1 MTGSITRTN
10 RVLVI
15 GATGKVGRH
24 LVDELLTAGVA
35 VRALVR
41 NPAKAG
47 LPEGVE
53 LVCGDLAEPDTLEP
67 ALQGVGGVFL
77 LWPFFSAT
85 DAPRVVEAI
94 AKHARHVVYLSS
106 MGVRD
111 DLSPEQNG
119 VWGELEHMIV
129 QSGLEWTF
137 LRAGGFAGNALEW
150 AAQIRGTGVVRR
162 PYGGAVRSSIHEADI
177 AAVAARVLTEPGH
190 AGAKYVLTG
199 PEQLTFADQVR
210 IIGEAIG
217 RPTRWEEIP
226 AEAARQQL
234 LAELGDPGFVDGA
247 LAYWA
252 GLADQPEPVTH
263 TVEQLAGRPPRTFR
277 EWAADHAETFTARPE
292 DLDGHVMA
300 RENG

>member
-1 MTGSITRTN
+1 MAGRITKADRI
-10 RVLVI
+10 LVT

-41 NPAKAG
+41 DPGKAG

-53 LVCGDLAEPDTLEP
+53 LVRGDLAEPDTLEP
-67 ALQGVGGVFL
+67 ALQGMDGIFL
-77 LWPFFSAT
+77 LWPFFGSAG
-85 DAPRVVEAI
+85 APRVVEAI
-94 AKHARHVVYLSS
+94 ARHVRHVVYLSS

-111 DLSPEQNG
+111 DLGPEQNG
-119 VWGELEHMIV
+119 VWGELEHLIV

-137 LRAGGFAGNALEW
+137 LRAGGFAANALEW
-150 AAQIRGTGVVRR
+150 AAQIRGTGVLRR

-190 AGAKYVLTG
+190 TGAKYVLTG

-217 RPTRWEEIP
+217 RPVRWEEIP
-226 AEAARQQL
+226 ADVARQQL
-234 LAELGDPGFVDGA
+234 LAEWGDPDFVDGA

-252 GLADQPEPVTH
+252 GLAERPEPVTR
-263 TVEQLAGRPPRTFR
+263 TVERLTGRPARTFR
-277 EWAADHAETFTARPE
+277 EWATDHAEAFAAQPE
-292 DLDGHVMA
+292 DLRDQAMA
-300 RENG
+300 R

>member
-1 MTGSITRTN
+1 MAGRITKADRI
-10 RVLVI
+10 LVT

-24 LVDELLTAGVA
+24 LVDELLAAGVA
-35 VRALVR
+35 VRALLR
-41 NPAKAG
+41 DPDKAW

-53 LVCGDLAEPDTLEP
+53 LARGDLKEPDTLEP
-67 ALQGVGGVFL
+67 VLQGVDGVFL
-77 LWPFFSAT
+77 LWPFFGSAG
-85 DAPRVVEAI
+85 ASGVVEAI
-94 AKHARHVVYLSS
+94 ARHVRQVVYLSS

-111 DLSPEQNG
+111 ELSPEQNG
-119 VWGELEHMIV
+119 VWGELEHLIV

-162 PYGGAVRSSIHEADI
+162 PYGRAVRSSIHEADI

-190 AGAKYVLTG
+190 AGAKYLLTG
-199 PEQLTFADQVR
+199 PEQLTFAEQVR

-217 RPTRWEEIP
+217 RSTRWEEIP
-226 AEAARQQL
+226 ADVARQQL
-234 LAELGDPGFVDGA
+234 LAELGDPDFVDGA

-277 EWAADHAETFTARPE
+277 EWAADHAEAFTARPE
-292 DLDGHVMA
+292 DPDGHAMA
-300 RENG
+300 K